1 MEAKSFIIE
10 ERRTDKNGCHLL
22 FDAAI
27 AEQNF
32 ALVNLQSANTEKDQS
47 NTINKFSEMLKSVNN
62 ISAKQIILGVDF
74 NLYFNSLLKN
84 KGGNPILKNYMHYQN
99 D

>member
-1 MEAKSFIIE
+1 
-10 ERRTDKNGCHLL
+10 
-22 FDAAI
+22 
-27 AEQNF
+27 
-32 ALVNLQSANTEKDQS
+32 
-47 NTINKFSEMLKSVNN
+47 MLKSVNN

-99 D
+99 DWT